1 MQKYDKIILGDN
13 MKSQKREHKIFD
25 KIMKHKNLFVVVCV
39 LALTGISISFSYAS
53 FFTVKTNTNNQT
65 IKTGTLEVSYGN
77 DSSSILR
84 TNLFPVSD
92 EIGMSESDSSLIYV
106 QNTGTLDSSFVLN
119 IGYDMDNFTKRSGYL
134 DSDRLTPIDYI
145 RIAVYEYNG
154 AGEEETLLAGPL
166 SISDLTIYKKEEDS
180 RYNRY
185 SLLLGEVGGTNS
197 TKATKTYRV
206 KMWLSDEAGPAA
218 SYTYFFVN
226 TEIVAGVKNAEMS
239 YKIEGKLFTNS
250 EDTPINSPKVILENA
265 TVAQNEDNKF
275 VFDNVV
281 PGNYNLRIING
292 DKINDMNIMLV
303 EGNTKSVEKVA
314 TSFMGDDIYNVAY
327 SYGTTVS
334 KILASNNL
342 SDSYA
347 DVVNF
352 DSNTAYNLPSVY
364 KITIPEGSD
373 KINIQIKAL
382 HDEDGNITDKFEIVL
397 D

>member
-1 MQKYDKIILGDN
+1 

-25 KIMKHKNLFVVVCV
+25 KIMKHKNLFTVVCV
-39 LALTGISISFSYAS
+39 LALTGISIGFSYAS

-119 IGYDMDNFTKRSGYL
+119 IGYDMENFTKRSGYSS
-134 DSDRLTPIDYI
+134 SDKLTPIDFI
-145 RIAVYEYNG
+145 RVAVYEYNG
-154 AGEEETLLAGPL
+154 AGKEETLLAGPL
-166 SISDLTIYKKEEDS
+166 SISDLTLYKKEEDS

-197 TKATKTYRV
+197 SKATKTYRV

-239 YKIEGKLFTNS
+239 YKIEGNLFTDSLDNPVS
-250 EDTPINSPKVILENA
+250 SPKVILENA
-265 TVAQNEDNKF
+265 TVAKAENSNFTFE
-275 VFDNVV
+275 NVK
-281 PGNYNLRIING
+281 PGNYNLRIFNG
-292 DKINDMNIMLV
+292 DKSSDMNISLV
-303 EGNTKSVEKVA
+303 EGNTKSVEKSA
-314 TSFMGDDIYNVAY
+314 TSFVGGDIYNVAY
-327 SYGTTVS
+327 TNGTTVS
-334 KILASNNL
+334 KILRANNL

-347 DVVNF
+347 DNVKF
-352 DSNTAYNLPSVY
+352 DSNTEYNLPPIY
-364 KITIPEGSD
+364 KITIPEGD
-373 KINIQIKAL
+373 EKINIKINAL
-382 HDEDGNITDKFEIVL
+382 RDEAGNLTDEFEIVL
-397 D
+397 N